1 MEDSSR
7 GQRMLELFDTNTKL
21 PDAQVIYSVFIGPIG
36 RKKSMEAGLEGGKTH
51 DAIQS

>member
-1 MEDSSR
+1 MEDSSS
-7 GQRMLELFDTNTKL
+7 GQRMLELFNNNTKL

-36 RKKSMEAGLEGGKTH
+36 RQQSMEAGLEGGKTY